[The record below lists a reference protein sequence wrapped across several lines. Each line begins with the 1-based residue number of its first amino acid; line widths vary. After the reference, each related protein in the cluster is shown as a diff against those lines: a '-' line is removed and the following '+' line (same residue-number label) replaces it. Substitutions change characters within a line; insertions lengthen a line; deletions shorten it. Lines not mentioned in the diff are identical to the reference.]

1 MLNLIARNLRLPSE
15 ELDAAVPAP
24 EEDDTAAK
32 ILRCC
37 NDTIICFD
45 KMQDNNVLPQVQE
58 NLGLP
63 TRATGSAEQAIL
75 SSKAPPLNTYKS
87 FTLKSQPCSRVEVK
101 LGLTG
106 RWIR

>member
-1 MLNLIARNLRLPSE
+1 MTQLFSSK
-15 ELDAAVPAP
+15 VQ
-24 EEDDTAAK
+24 
-32 ILRCC
+32 
-37 NDTIICFD
+37 D
-45 KMQDNNVLPQVQE
+45 KNVLPQVQE

-75 SSKAPPLNTYKS
+75 SSKASPLNAYKS

>member
-1 MLNLIARNLRLPSE
+1 MTQLFS
-15 ELDAAVPAP
+15 
-24 EEDDTAAK
+24 
-32 ILRCC
+32 
-37 NDTIICFD
+37 D

-63 TRATGSAEQAIL
+63 TRATGSAQQPTL
-75 SSKAPPLNTYKS
+75 SSKAPPLNAYKS
-87 FTLKSQPCSRVEVK
+87 FTLKSQSCSRVEVK